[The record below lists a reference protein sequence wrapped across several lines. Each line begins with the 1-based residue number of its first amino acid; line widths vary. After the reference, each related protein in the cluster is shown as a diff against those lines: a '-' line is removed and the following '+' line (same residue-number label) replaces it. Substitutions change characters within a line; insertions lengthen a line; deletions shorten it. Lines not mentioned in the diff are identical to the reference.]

1 VRSAAPDPFV
11 EGDDVFISVDP
22 RHCVLLED

>member
-1 VRSAAPDPFV
+1 MREVATDPV
-11 EGDDVFISVDP
+11 TERETVFLTVDP